1 MARQTGSTRRSE
13 ETRKRDIRINQK
25 RKKWLK
31 EQIARLQRDGGG
43 SRSTGTR
50 KTQLARF
57 RKELQGLGG
66 AGGANLPKST
76 RSGGSH
82 TKGMSNLGSNYK
94 KEEKKATKEAT
105 TWRKSK
111 EYKEGVKKHNESLKV
126 KNKKQVNK
134 NTNSSSSSSSS
145 SSGKKKSEMGK
156 EAWLKATRNS
166 PAAKAGI
173 SPEKRWEAQ
182 QRHREWKKKK
192 KK

>member
-166 PAAKAGI
+166 PAAKSGAFTDDQ
-173 SPEKRWEAQ
+173 RWARQVE
-182 QRHREWKKKK
+182 HRKKKWKKK
-192 KK
+192 